1 MKNDPRQM
9 NNQLE
14 NGVEL
19 TMFHDDLKEP
29 STREKALLI
38 GETVLKYLKP
48 RTYTKPNNRR

>member
-1 MKNDPRQM
+1 M